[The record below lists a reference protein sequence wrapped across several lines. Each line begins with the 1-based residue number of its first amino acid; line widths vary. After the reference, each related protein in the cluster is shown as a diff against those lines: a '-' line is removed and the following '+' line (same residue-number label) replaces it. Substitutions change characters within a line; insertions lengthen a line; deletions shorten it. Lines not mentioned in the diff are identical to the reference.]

1 MAIIKSIKFWLAEI
15 VLLVVALPILAIILS
30 IFNIIFNIAGD
41 IYGLIATLMAT
52 ILVGCATG
60 GIRGRF
66 IDERERF
73 IPGFLPALLLIFY
86 SLTVWLIMIIVADGD
101 FESRVFYHGI
111 QWFGLY
117 SALIKSALMTEFYE
131 ISSSRVIIAP
141 VIPFVGFL
149 SYTIM
154 RFITVRQNNKLE
166 NVTGWRS
173 IVLLIAAMTIAISGL
188 LAWQSYDR
196 RERRVVND
204 PAREITESFEPGAYD
219 PFTPDNKLTALN
231 ASPGLLLENDWPR
244 LNGATAVY
252 PVYASAAQALY
263 HKLDVDSVW
272 KYVRCD
278 RTPGAWEKLIH
289 GEADIIFVAEPS
301 AEQKA
306 SARAQGVDLH
316 FYPIAREAFVF
327 VTHKDNPLTQ
337 LSEKQIRDIYSGRVN
352 NWLEVGGNDARIY
365 PYQRPKGS
373 GSQTIMLAAVMGED
387 KLRKPLETESVHDM
401 IGLLRNV
408 ANYQNSANAL
418 GYTFRYYATQL
429 HHSPDLRLLAVNGIE
444 PTIENIRNGKYPY
457 TIDVY
462 MVSAGKPSRQ
472 SQKFIDWFLSE
483 QGQRLIADVGY
494 VPLAR

>member
-15 VLLVVALPILAIILS
+15 VLLVVVLPILAIILS

-204 PAREITESFEPGAYD
+204 PAREITESLSLAHM
-219 PFTPDNKLTALN
+219 T
-231 ASPGLLLENDWPR
+231 R
-244 LNGATAVY
+244 L
-252 PVYASAAQALY
+252 P
-263 HKLDVDSVW
+263 
-272 KYVRCD
+272 
-278 RTPGAWEKLIH
+278 P
-289 GEADIIFVAEPS
+289 II
-301 AEQKA
+301 
-306 SARAQGVDLH
+306 
-316 FYPIAREAFVF
+316 
-327 VTHKDNPLTQ
+327 N
-337 LSEKQIRDIYSGRVN
+337 
-352 NWLEVGGNDARIY
+352 
-365 PYQRPKGS
+365 
-373 GSQTIMLAAVMGED
+373 
-387 KLRKPLETESVHDM
+387 
-401 IGLLRNV
+401 
-408 ANYQNSANAL
+408 
-418 GYTFRYYATQL
+418 
-429 HHSPDLRLLAVNGIE
+429 
-444 PTIENIRNGKYPY
+444 
-457 TIDVY
+457 
-462 MVSAGKPSRQ
+462 
-472 SQKFIDWFLSE
+472 
-483 QGQRLIADVGY
+483 
-494 VPLAR
+494 

>member
-15 VLLVVALPILAIILS
+15 VLLVVVLPILAIIFS

-101 FESRVFYHGI
+101 FESSVFYHGI

-188 LAWQSYDR
+188 LAWQTYDR

-204 PAREITESFEPGAYD
+204 PAREITESFEPGTYD
-219 PFTPDNKLTALN
+219 PFTPDNKLTALS
-231 ASPGLLLENDWPR
+231 ASPGLSLENDWPR

-263 HKLDVDSVW
+263 HNLDVDSVW

-316 FYPIAREAFVF
+316 FYPLPA
-327 VTHKDNPLTQ
+327 
-337 LSEKQIRDIYSGRVN
+337 
-352 NWLEVGGNDARIY
+352 
-365 PYQRPKGS
+365 
-373 GSQTIMLAAVMGED
+373 
-387 KLRKPLETESVHDM
+387 
-401 IGLLRNV
+401 
-408 ANYQNSANAL
+408 
-418 GYTFRYYATQL
+418 
-429 HHSPDLRLLAVNGIE
+429 RLL
-444 PTIENIRNGKYPY
+444 
-457 TIDVY
+457 
-462 MVSAGKPSRQ
+462 
-472 SQKFIDWFLSE
+472 FLS
-483 QGQRLIADVGY
+483 RI
-494 VPLAR
+494 RIIR